1 MSADLAL
8 YIHIPFC
15 RRKCLY
21 CSFVSCAGREADI
34 PAYVEA
40 IAKELALRAKGET
53 VPTVYVGGGT
63 PSLLSSAH
71 VKQILLSV
79 RSHFTVAQDAE
90 ISMEANPGTVDGP
103 YLNAIRSTGI
113 NRLSLGVQ
121 SLNDGELAMLG
132 RLHTAAEA
140 RQAVAE
146 ARKAGFANLSLD
158 LIYGLPGATLP
169 QWQQTLE
176 ETVALNPEHLSL
188 YGLTLEEDSPLHK
201 AIERGE
207 LPAIDQDASADQ
219 YEFSED
225 FLEEHG
231 YVHYEISNWAK
242 PGYECRHNLVYWRH
256 GQYLGVGVAAHS
268 YLDEH
273 RLANT
278 SDIDKYLQSLLD
290 SEIPVDMDELIPP
303 DLDLSETVILG
314 LRMTEGITY
323 RDIWRAF
330 GFDSLWKYRAEIREL
345 LQMGLLESDGSNL
358 RLTRRGRLL
367 GNEVFLR
374 FLPQ

>member
-290 SEIPVDMDELIPP
+290 SEIPVDMDELITP

>member
-1 MSADLAL
+1 MQNEIAL

-34 PAYVEA
+34 PAYIEA
-40 IAKELALRAKGET
+40 VRKELGLRGKGQT
-53 VPTVYVGGGT
+53 VPTIYIGGGT
-63 PSLLSSAH
+63 PSLLSSA
-71 VKQILLSV
+71 QMEDIFSAV
-79 RSHFTVAQDAE
+79 RSHFTVAEDAE

-103 YLNAIRSTGI
+103 YLLAVRGTGI

-121 SLNDGELAMLG
+121 SLNDGELKMLG
-132 RLHTAAEA
+132 RLHTAGQAIEA
-140 RQAVAE
+140 VTE

-158 LIYGLPGATLP
+158 LIYGLPGAKLA

-176 ETVALNPEHLSL
+176 QAVALSPEHLSL

-201 AIERGE
+201 AIEHGD
-207 LPAIDQDASADQ
+207 LPAIDQDAAADQ

-225 FLEEHG
+225 FLEDHG

-242 PGYECRHNLVYWRH
+242 PGYECRHNLVYWQH

-278 SDIDKYLQSLLD
+278 SDIDKYLQSI
-290 SEIPVDMDELIPP
+290 SSGQIPVDMDEHISP

-314 LRMTEGITY
+314 LRMTEGISY

-345 LQMGLLESDGSNL
+345 IEMGLLESDGSNL